1 MVGEVRFELTS
12 SRSQGE
18 CLKPLGYPPTSL
30 VLPRRIELRSPAFQ
44 TGVITRP
51 TQAAVHGG
59 PRGALLPLPLGC
71 KPSALLNELE
81 ARIVGAG

>member
-1 MVGEVRFELTS
+1 MIRWTTPAKMVGEVRFELTS

-30 VLPRRIELRSPAFQ
+30 VLPRRIELRSLALQ
-44 TGVITRP
+44 TSVITRP

-59 PRGALLPLPLGC
+59 RRGLCSHRLS
-71 KPSALLNELE
+71 SANRVLS
-81 ARIVGAG
+81 